1 MYTEDIIISW
11 ENNILLAIKDLS
23 DLQNQNKTWS
33 GKDSNICSS
42 FTETIALLYD
52 TFDFEEF
59 IVLYKERYGKNKMYD
74 MLLNLD
80 QLIDN
85 NKNIWYELEE
95 INDGYLK
102 ILNDK
107 NWVKVTKIATK
118 IVNEYKIKKTNN
130 KL

>member
-1 MYTEDIIISW
+1 MYTEDIIITW

-23 DLQNQNKTWS
+23 DLQNHNKTWS

-59 IVLYKERYGKNKMYD
+59 IVLYKERYGKDKMYD

-107 NWVKVTKIATK
+107 NWIKVTKIATK
-118 IVNEYKIKKTNN
+118 IVSEYKIKKTKN